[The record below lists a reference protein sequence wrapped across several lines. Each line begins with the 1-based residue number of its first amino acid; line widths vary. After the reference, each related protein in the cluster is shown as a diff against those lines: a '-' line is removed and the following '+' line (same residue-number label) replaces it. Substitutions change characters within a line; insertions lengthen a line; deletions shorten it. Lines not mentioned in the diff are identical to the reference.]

1 MGQAGSRGG
10 SDEQARQAKR
20 RQGEVEKFV
29 ASLTLEEQLLVRVKA
44 ELYGGSWDELVTD
57 LEARLQGRPYVL
69 KLATRIEDDLARVK
83 KLRAF
88 EEEHHVQLEA
98 MGGAGRGPADLG

>member
-1 MGQAGSRGG
+1 MGQAESRSGG
-10 SDEQARQAKR
+10 SQARQPKHR
-20 RQGEVEKFV
+20 RSQVEKFV
-29 ASLTLEEQLLVRVKA
+29 ASLTVEERLLVRVKN

-69 KLATRIEDDLARVK
+69 KLATRIEDDLERVK

-88 EEEHHVQLEA
+88 EEEHHVQLEVVSE
-98 MGGAGRGPADLG
+98 GQGRA

>member
-10 SDEQARQAKR
+10 SEEQARQAKR

-44 ELYGGSWDELVTD
+44 ELYRGSWDELVTD

-69 KLATRIEDDLARVK
+69 KLATRIEDDLARV
-83 KLRAF
+83 
-88 EEEHHVQLEA
+88 
-98 MGGAGRGPADLG
+98 